1 MVRKIVCTLL
11 ALVLLVPALPALAA
25 DSALLNVIDFK
36 FHHYPNGIGYGSC
49 PVYSAPSTS
58 AYRGAN
64 GKASVDTNHDMWVGG
79 FETGSGWLMVR
90 YDTNSSSARVG
101 YIPPEFIRGFKTNID
116 KLKFSYIEQK
126 ATDYI
131 NITDNP
137 LNSNTSFG
145 TLSPGQTYYILGKYT
160 YYGNWWYI
168 ECYINGQVARGFI
181 DRNTTPVDNGSG
193 KYSTDIGEPEFG
205 PQGQRKIGR
214 VRIQGEAKIV
224 RQNAGPKAEMV
235 ARVNYPE
242 EYPCYDRK
250 TGDNGNVWY
259 LIWVDGVWGW
269 ISSGVSTF
277 ISGSNAGNTSTSYV
291 ITPTTN
297 PNSDPVRGPDGQT
310 QIGRVRVQGENKSV
324 RKNAGDKY
332 DRVATVSYPETF
344 PCYDR
349 KIGTSNRWWYL
360 IWVNSYNTWGWISE
374 GVSMFY
380 R

>member
-1 MVRKIVCTLL
+1 MTRKIVCVLL
-11 ALVLLVPALPALAA
+11 AAMLTVLALPAQAA
-25 DSALLNVIDFK
+25 DSSLLNVIDFK
-36 FHHYPNGIGYGSC
+36 FRHYENGIGYGNC
-49 PVYSAPSTS
+49 PVYTAPSKS
-58 AYRGAN
+58 AYRGAD

-79 FETGSGWLMVR
+79 FETGSGWLLVR
-90 YDTNSSSARVG
+90 YDTSYGIARVG
-101 YIPPEFIRGFKTNID
+101 YIPPEFIRGFKTDFD

-269 ISSGVSTF
+269 ISSGVCIF
-277 ISGSNAGNTSTSYV
+277 VSGSNTNTSGRNTGY
-291 ITPTTN
+291 TPD
-297 PNSDPVRGPDGQT
+297 NSEPEFGPQYQT
-310 QIGRVRVQGENKSV
+310 KIGRVRIHGENKFV
-324 RKNAGDKY
+324 RQNANPKSDL
-332 DRVATVSYPETF
+332 VAVVSYPEDF

-349 KIGTSNRWWYL
+349 KTGTNGNIWYL
-360 IWVNSYNTWGWISE
+360 IWADGVWGWISA
-374 GVSMFY
+374 GVSTFY
-380 R
+380 QQ